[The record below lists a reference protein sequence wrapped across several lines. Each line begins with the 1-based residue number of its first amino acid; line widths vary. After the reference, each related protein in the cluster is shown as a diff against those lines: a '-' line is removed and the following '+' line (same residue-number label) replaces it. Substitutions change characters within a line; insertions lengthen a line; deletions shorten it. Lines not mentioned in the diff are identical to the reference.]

1 MTLEETT
8 VTAPV
13 VIAVNDRP
21 EGVAALQWGLRRAKR
36 LQTTAVIVPSGGDT
50 PSAPV
55 HLSVATRELIATSA
69 DGVDHVLHEQPED
82 VAQALINL
90 SDGADMV
97 VLPVRRRSVTM
108 KFLLGS
114 NAMRVIAE
122 AHCPVVT
129 VKSPA

>member
-1 MTLEETT
+1 M
-8 VTAPV
+8 TAPV

-21 EGVAALQWGLRRAKR
+21 EGVAALHWGLKQARR
-36 LQTTAVIVPSGGDT
+36 LQTSAVLVASTGDT

-55 HLSVATRELIATSA
+55 HLSTATRELIASA
-69 DGVDHVLHEQPED
+69 AEGVDHVLHDQPDD
-82 VAQALINL
+82 VAQTLITL
-90 SDGADMV
+90 SEDADMV

>member
-1 MTLEETT
+1 MTP
-8 VTAPV
+8 APV

-21 EGVAALQWGLRRAKR
+21 EGSAALTWGLKRARR
-36 LQTTAVIVPSGGDT
+36 LQTTAVLVPSTGDT

-55 HLSVATRELIATSA
+55 HLSVATRDLIESATA
-69 DGVDHVLHEQPED
+69 AAGVDYVLHEQPED
-82 VAQALINL
+82 VAQALITL
-90 SDGADMV
+90 SEGADMV

-129 VKSPA
+129 VKTPG

>member
-1 MTLEETT
+1 MTAEEKT

-21 EGVAALQWGLRRAKR
+21 EGVAALQWGLRRARR
-36 LQTTAVIVPSGGDT
+36 LQTTAVIVPSTGDT
-50 PSAPV
+50 PSSPV
-55 HLSVATRELIATSA
+55 HLSTATRELIATA
-69 DGVDHVLHEQPED
+69 AEGVDHVLHEQPED
-82 VAQALINL
+82 VAQALITL